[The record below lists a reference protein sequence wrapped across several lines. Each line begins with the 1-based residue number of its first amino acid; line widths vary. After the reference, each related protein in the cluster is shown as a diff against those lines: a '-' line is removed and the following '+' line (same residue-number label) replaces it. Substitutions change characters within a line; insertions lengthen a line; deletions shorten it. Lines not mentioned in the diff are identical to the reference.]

1 MAAPVAPRISAWR
14 FVTTFGV
21 VSLLADVVYEGARS
35 VTGPILAVLG
45 ASALVVGIVT
55 GVGEAAALLLR
66 LVAGP
71 LTDRSRRFWAWTIS
85 GYAVTVIAVPTLGL
99 ASALWVASALII
111 LERVGK
117 AIRSPAKDALLS
129 FATAQTGRGK
139 GFAVHEAIDQFGAVI
154 GPLLVAGVLAATN
167 EDYRLAL
174 GVLAL
179 PGMAALALVT
189 WLRSRAREPEAY
201 ESEFTSDAAAASS
214 PPSVGAAAPRRYPAA
229 FWVYSGFTAL
239 TMTGYATFGLLSFHM
254 VEAGVLAAPWVPLV
268 YAGVMLVDALV
279 ALGTGWLF
287 DRIGPRV
294 LLGLPILCVAVPMLA
309 FTDAVGTVVGGALL
323 WGAAL
328 GIQES
333 TLRATIAGLIPRA
346 RRASAYGV
354 YAAVLGV
361 AAAIGGA
368 LAGWLYG
375 VSIPALIIVTAVIQA
390 AALLALAVFLRW
402 ERRRSQLASE
412 D

>member
-1 MAAPVAPRISAWR
+1 MASHIGPRITAWR

-21 VSLLADVVYEGARS
+21 VSLLADIVYEGARS
-35 VTGPILAVLG
+35 VTGPILALLG

-85 GYAVTVIAVPTLGL
+85 GYAVTVIAVPALGL
-99 ASALWVASALII
+99 AGALWVASALII

-167 EDYRLAL
+167 ADYRVAL
-174 GVLAL
+174 GVLAV
-179 PGMAALALVT
+179 PGAAALALVF

-201 ESEFTSDAAAASS
+201 ESELTSDAASASS
-214 PPSVGAAAPRRYPAA
+214 SPSEDGAPRRYPAA

-254 VEAGVLAAPWVPLV
+254 VEAGVLAVPWVPLV
-268 YAGVMLVDALV
+268 YAAVMLIDALV

-287 DRIGPRV
+287 DRVGPRV
-294 LLGLPILCVAVPMLA
+294 LLGLPVLCAAVPVLA
-309 FTDAVGTVVGGALL
+309 FTESVAGVIAGALL

-333 TLRATIAGLIPRA
+333 TLRATIAGLVPRA

-375 VSIPALIIVTAVIQA
+375 LSIPALIVVTVAIQA
-390 AALLALAVFLRW
+390 AALLALALFLRR
-402 ERRRSQLASE
+402 ERRSSAAAP
-412 D
+412 